1 MVSNRRAYAL
11 AVLRDDTMRAHLDEM
26 IATLDATT
34 TPTLIVLAGAERLR
48 AARRVGVLAGSFNPP
63 TLAHVQ
69 LAANACALAHLD
81 VVLWSISRVTVD
93 KEAVTHASLPQ
104 RLALL
109 TALSESLPQMAVGF
123 VNRGLYAEQAAALR
137 LALPATDT
145 ISFIVGFDK
154 IVQIVDRRY
163 YADRDAALHDLFSAA
178 DLLVA
183 PRDDATEADLTTL
196 FARDEN
202 MPYASHIRYL
212 PLAPALRDLASSDLR
227 ARIAA
232 GQPIDDAV
240 PPEALALIDVGAY
253 QQDASGS

>member
-163 YADRDAALHDLFSAA
+163 YADRDAALHDLFAAA

-183 PRDDATEADLTTL
+183 PRDDAIVIVKYARHRILHEHARIDVMAIVKRLPRDSNVRDLPAVARP
-196 FARDEN
+196 FARDE
-202 MPYASHIRYL
+202 ARAEREIRNSL
-212 PLAPALRDLASSDLR
+212 FECACLAR
-227 ARIAA
+227 
-232 GQPIDDAV
+232 
-240 PPEALALIDVGAY
+240 
-253 QQDASGS
+253 